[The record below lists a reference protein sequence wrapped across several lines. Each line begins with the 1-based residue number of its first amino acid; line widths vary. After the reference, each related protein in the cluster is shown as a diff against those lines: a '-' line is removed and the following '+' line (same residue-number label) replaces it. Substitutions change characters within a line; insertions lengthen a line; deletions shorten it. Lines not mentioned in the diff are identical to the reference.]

1 MIRIEIESTKLN
13 QRSGVSK
20 ETQKPYSMQEQM
32 ALMFRQGE
40 RYPEKI
46 KLTLDKDALAYPVGH
61 YMLSDES
68 FELSRFAGI
77 QIRPRLIPMS
87 SAVAEID
94 AFLVTLNLKPKA
106 TA

>member
-1 MIRIEIESTKLN
+1 MVRIEIESTKLN
-13 QRSGVSK
+13 QRSGISK
-20 ETQKPYSMQEQM
+20 ESGKPYSMQEQM

-46 KLTLDKDALAYPVGH
+46 KLTLDKDASAYAVGH

-77 QIRPRLIPMS
+77 QIRPRLIPMAF
-87 SAVAEID
+87 AVTEIE
-94 AFLVTLNLKPKA
+94 AFLLTLKQKA
-106 TA
+106 AA

>member
-1 MIRIEIESTKLN
+1 
-13 QRSGVSK
+13 
-20 ETQKPYSMQEQM
+20 MQEQM

-46 KLTLDKDALAYPVGH
+46 KLTLDKDVSAYPVGH

-87 SAVAEID
+87 FAVAEIE
-94 AFLVTLNLKPKA
+94 AFLLTIKQKS

>member
-1 MIRIEIESTKLN
+1 MIRIEIESTNLK
-13 QRSGVSK
+13 QRSGTSK
-20 ETQKPYSMQEQM
+20 DSGKPYSMQEQM

-46 KLTLDKDALAYPVGH
+46 KLTLDKDSSAYAVGH

-77 QIRPRLIPMS
+77 HIRPRLIPLA
-87 SAVAEID
+87 SAVAEIE
-94 AFLVTLNLKPKA
+94 AFLLTLKQKA
-106 TA
+106 AA

>member
-46 KLTLDKDALAYPVGH
+46 KLTLDKDSSAYPVGH

-77 QIRPRLIPMS
+77 QIRPRLIPMA
-87 SAVAEID
+87 SAVAEME
-94 AFLVTLNLKPKA
+94 AFLLTLKQKA
-106 TA
+106 SA